1 MRTDRIFRAITD
13 DGAFRVV
20 TLDGTKTAQAVCRAQ
35 GVRGQTA
42 RHLSQLVLG
51 AVLIRET
58 MSPQL
63 RVQGILRRR
72 DGKGYLLGDS
82 HPSGN
87 ARGLYSRKQEEQE
100 FDLEDSV
107 LQMVRT
113 LQDGRVQQGLV
124 EVGSGAD
131 ISQALMTYMQDS
143 EQIVTMIVVGSVFDE
158 SDNVVG
164 AGGYLVQL
172 LPQAEQAPLAVMTER
187 LEDFR
192 NIDHILTHPEFTPKL
207 LCEELLYGM
216 PFTELGD
223 TELGSECWCNRASL
237 LGALASLQRQE
248 VQKMVEEGQM
258 LEITCDYCRQEYQL
272 APAELQGLLDQN

>member
-1 MRTDRIFRAITD
+1 MTN
-13 DGAFRVV
+13 DGTFRVV
-20 TLDGTKTAQAVCRAQ
+20 TLDGTKTARAVCRAQ
-35 GVRGQTA
+35 GVRGKTA
-42 RHLSQLVLG
+42 RHLSELVLG
-51 AVLIRET
+51 SALIRET

-63 RVQGILRRR
+63 RVQGILRRS

-87 ARGLYSRKQEEQE
+87 ARGLFSRRQADQE
-100 FDLEDSV
+100 FDLEGSV

-113 LQDGRVQQGLV
+113 LHDGRVQQGVV
-124 EVGSGAD
+124 EVRPGAD

-143 EQIVTMIVVGSVFDE
+143 EQIVTMIVVGAVFD
-158 SDNVVG
+158 DGGDVAA
-164 AGGYLVQL
+164 AGGYVVQL
-172 LPQAEQAPLAVMTER
+172 LPKAEQAPLAVMTER

-192 NIDHILTHPEFTPKL
+192 NIDHILTHSEFTPKL

-223 TELGSECWCNRASL
+223 SELGSECWCNRASL

-248 VQKMVEEGQM
+248 IQSMVEEGQM

-272 APAELQGLLDQN
+272 APSELQGLLDNN

>member
-248 VQKMVEEGQM
+248 VQKMVEDGQM